1 MFLCCQLLS
10 TFVLLV
16 FEESLRR
23 FAEIPFVT
31 TDKHEFKIEQYE
43 HVLTANMG
51 RGAKLSRHLRVHSYH
66 HLFLCVHQHVSFLSL
81 VMDPLLEAITQNGS
95 TYVDDPLLW
104 HLWEVNVVWKVVGD
118 IGLVA
123 DEFKD
128 PLEGKV
134 LILRNI

>member
-1 MFLCCQLLS
+1 M
-10 TFVLLV
+10 T
-16 FEESLRR
+16 
-23 FAEIPFVT
+23 I
-31 TDKHEFKIEQYE
+31 DKDEFNIEHYKR
-43 HVLTANMG
+43 VLTANMG
-51 RGAKLSRHLRVHSYH
+51 GGTVLGGHLRVHSDH
-66 HLFLCVHQHVSFLSL
+66 HLLLGIHEHVSFLNL

-134 LILRNI
+134 LVLRNI